1 MILPAEAGWRMGLT
15 LDPAG
20 LGWEIGYDRLDLS
33 FGLRL
38 LQRRKGG
45 FGATVEVRGRF

>member
-1 MILPAEAGWRMGLT
+1 V
-15 LDPAG
+15 DPAG
-20 LGWEIGYDRLDLS
+20 LGWEIGYGRPDLS

-38 LQRRKGG
+38 LQKREGG